1 MRYWIVPNDGALF
14 KTEKALAMNNG
25 LLDWRAGNRK
35 YVVGDIVF
43 LYKSKPESCIR
54 HMLKVVKT
62 GIEGNEALDQKSCW
76 TDYQNH
82 LRRIEGYKYVRL
94 ELLQTIQNDN
104 LKIANLR
111 KHGLV
116 SNLQGTQTCSAELLD
131 FILGEFEK

>member
-35 YVVGDIVF
+35 FIVGDIVF

-54 HMLKVVKT
+54 HMLTVIKT
-62 GIEGNEALDQKSCW
+62 DIEGNEVLDQKSCW
-76 TDYQNH
+76 TDYQN
-82 LRRIEGYKYVRL
+82 RRKRDEYKYVRL

-104 LKIANLR
+104 LNIANLR
-111 KHGLV
+111 KHGLR
-116 SNLQGTQTCSAELLD
+116 SNLQGTQTCSGELLD
-131 FILGEFEK
+131 FILSRFEK